1 MSTIF
6 GVFDDPLAARR
17 AVEQLRSSTLNIDD
31 VSIVSRA
38 SGESSAADEDVTAG
52 EGAAVGA
59 VWGGLVGLAALL
71 IPGIGPFVALGALGA
86 ALTGAVTGAI
96 VGGITAALVDFSGI
110 PEADARGYENLV
122 REGKTLVA
130 VKAPSES
137 AAQVRSI
144 LNTAGADSIRGE
156 DAGTVGTVTGSGPVT
171 VAMYDEHG
179 RRVDQEMAIG
189 SDLPSSSTSTATRGA
204 TTTTAGAT
212 TTSGTAPHG
221 TQDLPST
228 GTGGAYTTTG
238 TNTTDRG
245 LHDTPAPSSTVDPTT
260 AGDYMGRNTTS
271 PTTGG
276 ESSIDSR
283 RGQAENWTSGEFV
296 GEGQGSGPRKDTGEY
311 DADQW
316 VGEGQGDHTVPS
328 KNPPVDRDRTDLDET
343 NRR

>member
-38 SGESSAADEDVTAG
+38 SGEPSAADEDVTAG

-86 ALTGAVTGAI
+86 ALTGAVTGAV

-110 PEADARGYENLV
+110 PEAEARGYEDLV
-122 REGKTLVA
+122 REGKTLIA
-130 VKAPSES
+130 VKAPAES
-137 AAQVRSI
+137 AAEIRSV
-144 LNTAGADSIRGE
+144 LNAAGADSIRGE
-156 DAGTVGTVTGSGPVT
+156 DAGTVGTITGSGAPVA

-179 RRVDQEMAIG
+179 RRVDQETTVG
-189 SDLPSSSTSTATRGA
+189 NELPGSSTSTATRGA
-204 TTTTAGAT
+204 TTTTAGAS

-221 TQDLPST
+221 TQDLPSSS
-228 GTGGAYTTTG
+228 TGGAYTTTG

-245 LHDTPAPSSTVDPTT
+245 LLDTPAPSSTVDPTT

-276 ESSIDSR
+276 EPPIDSR
-283 RGQAENWTSGEFV
+283 RGQAENWTSGEVV

-311 DADQW
+311 DAEQW
-316 VGEGQGDHTVPS
+316 VGEGQGDRTVPP
-328 KNPPVDRDRTDLDET
+328 KNPPVDRTDLDET